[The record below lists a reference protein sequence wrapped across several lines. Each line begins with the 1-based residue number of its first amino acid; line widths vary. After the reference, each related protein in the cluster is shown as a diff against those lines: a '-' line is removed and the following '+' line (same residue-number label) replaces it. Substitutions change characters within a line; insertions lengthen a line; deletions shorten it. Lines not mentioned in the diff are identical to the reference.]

1 MGLKKASGFTLLIT
15 AVILL
20 EAVGAFVVP
29 SRAFASFHAKT
40 APFSTRFKD
49 HFLVLPLVSPSRRLL
64 PTTHATVKDSLD
76 QSEEIAEKQKL
87 VASTLEYL
95 VVINDADTLG
105 DLTKAAGLDVSLLP
119 KKLVSGKIKKIPAIS
134 KLIYLLKMIKNRAGP
149 ATMEYTK
156 YGNHPEFPDY
166 DLSTMMRM
174 MTGPPPLDYFF
185 SPKKINRVIV
195 RIIQDKIA
203 QHLREDEIKAA
214 KTMEDKLK
222 TMFTESKIAKVF
234 NNPLDFHPR
243 PTYCINHW
251 EEDTYVAK
259 QFLCGTNPVMIKA
272 AKSMGEISKELVNHF
287 GPKYLQ
293 DLIDEKRL
301 LYVSYDDLAELTTN
315 PHQAQPLA
323 VNPNATQNQPRY
335 FYAPIALFA
344 LDEARQELDILGIQL
359 ERKSNARVYTKNTS
373 EKNEWMFVKSCLT
386 TADSQ
391 MHEWVSHLGGT
402 HLTMEP
408 HIIAI
413 HNTLKKKKHP
423 IYTFVKPLC
432 QDTLFLNWG
441 ARFTLAEVGPDSF
454 GDRVTS
460 TGVGQFLQL
469 IEKMWS
475 RYDFFESSSLPLE
488 LASRGFDNDFDI
500 PAYLFREDG
509 MKLWN
514 AYGNFAADFV
524 SEVYPSDA
532 EVASDKILQEW
543 AIETSSPD
551 RAAVPGFPKSFQDK
565 ATLCKVLQTL
575 MWMTSGLHAAVNFPQ
590 YEFMTYGPNRPLG
603 QRSNLLKSDQPITRE
618 WIFDNSFPTIEV
630 AQEILTT
637 VYTITLPSDHCID
650 NLHEKHFSEVG
661 EKAYKKFQ
669 KTLDTIKDLNDKRNS
684 DAKNANKF
692 VYNFLNPSVVPASID
707 I

>member
-1 MGLKKASGFTLLIT
+1 
-15 AVILL
+15 
-20 EAVGAFVVP
+20 
-29 SRAFASFHAKT
+29 
-40 APFSTRFKD
+40 
-49 HFLVLPLVSPSRRLL
+49 
-64 PTTHATVKDSLD
+64 
-76 QSEEIAEKQKL
+76 
-87 VASTLEYL
+87 
-95 VVINDADTLG
+95 
-105 DLTKAAGLDVSLLP
+105 
-119 KKLVSGKIKKIPAIS
+119 
-134 KLIYLLKMIKNRAGP
+134 
-149 ATMEYTK
+149 
-156 YGNHPEFPDY
+156 
-166 DLSTMMRM
+166 M

-222 TMFTESKIAKVF
+222 TMFTESKCFKVF

-272 AKSMGEISKELVNHF
+272 AKSMGEMSKELVNHF

-373 EKNEWMFVKSCLT
+373 ETNEWMFVKSCLT

-391 MHEWVSHLGGT
+391 MHEVRAPTLKFYMFCYCHNHQHFFFYLVFVLQWVSHLGGT

-432 QDTLFLNWG
+432 QDTLFLNCKS
-441 ARFTLAEVGPDSF
+441 FMLTLAD
-454 GDRVTS
+454 
-460 TGVGQFLQL
+460 
-469 IEKMWS
+469 
-475 RYDFFESSSLPLE
+475 
-488 LASRGFDNDFDI
+488 
-500 PAYLFREDG
+500 
-509 MKLWN
+509 
-514 AYGNFAADFV
+514 
-524 SEVYPSDA
+524 
-532 EVASDKILQEW
+532 
-543 AIETSSPD
+543 
-551 RAAVPGFPKSFQDK
+551 
-565 ATLCKVLQTL
+565 
-575 MWMTSGLHAAVNFPQ
+575 
-590 YEFMTYGPNRPLG
+590 
-603 QRSNLLKSDQPITRE
+603 
-618 WIFDNSFPTIEV
+618 
-630 AQEILTT
+630 
-637 VYTITLPSDHCID
+637 YTI
-650 NLHEKHFSEVG
+650 
-661 EKAYKKFQ
+661 
-669 KTLDTIKDLNDKRNS
+669 
-684 DAKNANKF
+684 
-692 VYNFLNPSVVPASID
+692 
-707 I
+707 